1 MPHPASASEHSQ
13 PLVYLRENPMP
24 RVSRPAA
31 PAYPNLDGALFA
43 LNVDD
48 LKWYLAALPGSAPAR
63 KPELVAAL
71 KQALTEPAALQAL
84 WSRLTPVQQEVVAEV
99 AHHLGGQYNAGLI
112 EAKYPNAPIPKNP
125 RTYGGS
131 FFVIG
136 GRKEAAAPFDLIFYY
151 SYELGRYIPSDLAQL
166 LREQTPPPPQ
176 VRLKSQAEPPAIP
189 KLPKYRGDLPKV
201 IISEAERA
209 IFHDLGAT
217 LYLIQQGKAGISPAT
232 RLPTLPTLRQLR
244 QSLLLGDYFADAS
257 YDRAEDAIRPLAL
270 IVLAQAARWAQPAAA
285 GNKLE
290 LTRAGQTLLG
300 APLGAQ
306 HVREAWERWLKS
318 DLLDELSRI
327 RNIKGQ
333 QAKGTRLTK
342 PADRRAQLA
351 GALRRFPLDRWVAMD
366 ELLRYMRASGRLP
379 AIERGGASLGV
390 GAYNTYYEEDL
401 GFSATKYWDVI
412 AGSYLRATL
421 WEYVATLGLIEI
433 AYTRPEQT
441 PHDFGNLYYLETDY
455 LSRYDGLL
463 AMRLTNLGA
472 YVLGL
477 AAQYTPPA
485 LVSESGAPMLRV
497 LPNLDIVITDAA
509 GLAPNERAFLERI
522 AAPQSQDVYRLSRE
536 QLLEAANSGL
546 DLAQVRQ
553 FLGAKS
559 GQPEADFPQ
568 IVRVFFEDL
577 EKRLNALREAGTM
590 LVLEGDDP
598 YLLTELSNNP
608 SLRAQV
614 QLGSIGE
621 RAVLLIPEEH
631 ETAVRKQLKKLGYI
645 PRKA

>member
-1 MPHPASASEHSQ
+1 
-13 PLVYLRENPMP
+13 MP
-24 RVSRPAA
+24 RVSQSAVPV
-31 PAYPNLDGALFA
+31 YPNIDAALYS

-48 LKWYLAALPGSAPAR
+48 LKWYLAALPGSVPTR

-71 KQALTEPAALQAL
+71 KQALLEPAELQFL
-84 WSRLTPVQQEVVAEV
+84 WSRLTPVQQQVVSEV
-99 AHHLGGQYNAGLI
+99 AHNLGGQYNAGLI
-112 EAKYPNAPIPKNP
+112 EAKYPDAPSPKSP
-125 RTYGGS
+125 RGYGYS
-131 FFVIG
+131 FYVIG
-136 GRKEAAAPFDLIFYY
+136 GKKEVATPFDLFFYY
-151 SYELGRYIPSDLAQL
+151 NYELGRYIPADLAQL
-166 LREQTPPPPQ
+166 LREQVPPPPA
-176 VRLKSQAEPPAIP
+176 VRLKSHAEPPAIP
-189 KLPKYRGDLPKV
+189 KLPKYGGQLPEV
-201 IISEAERA
+201 MVSETERA

-217 LYLIQQGKAGISPAT
+217 LYLIQEGKAAVSPAT
-232 RLPTLPTLRQLR
+232 RLPTLPTLRLLR
-244 QSLLLGDYFADAS
+244 QNLLLGDYFADTG

-270 IVLAQAARWAQPAAA
+270 IVLAQAAKWAQPSAA

-290 LTRAGQTLLG
+290 LTRAGQALLG

-318 DLLDELSRI
+318 DVLDELSRI

-351 GALRRFPLDRWVAMD
+351 GALRTFPLERWVTMD

-379 AIERGGASLGV
+379 AIERGGGGSLGV
-390 GAYNTYYEEDL
+390 GSYNTYYEEDL
-401 GFSATKYWDVI
+401 GFSAAKYWDVI
-412 AGSYLRATL
+412 TGSYLRATL

-433 AYTRPEQT
+433 AYTWPEET

-477 AAQYTPPA
+477 TGEYTPPA
-485 LVSESGAPMLRV
+485 LIGESDAPMLKV
-497 LPNLDIVITDAA
+497 LPNLDIVITDATRF
-509 GLAPNERAFLERI
+509 APNERALLERV

-546 DLAQVRQ
+546 DLPQVKQ
-553 FLGAKS
+553 FLAARS
-559 GQPEADFPQ
+559 GQAEADFPQ

-577 EKRLNALREAGTM
+577 EKRLGALRDIGAM
-590 LVLEGDDP
+590 LVLESDDP
-598 YLLTELSNNP
+598 FLLTELSNNP
-608 SLRAQV
+608 ALRAQV
-614 QLGSIGE
+614 QLGAIGE
-621 RAVLLIPEEH
+621 RTVLLIPEAH
-631 ETAVRKQLKKLGYI
+631 EAAVRKQLRKLGYI